1 MSSTFPDIVIFLPGI
16 AGSTLVRGEKVVW
29 NISSGFILKTLREHE
44 LDVLTISSESD
55 DLDLGD
61 GLQAGEV
68 IGGISMIPGLAK
80 MDLYGSFGR
89 MLRESVGLRLGENFF
104 PFAYDWR
111 RDNRVSARKL
121 AAFVDDK
128 LAAWR
133 KSSGNQAAK
142 VILIGHSMGGLVSRY
157 YIECLGGW
165 QNVRRLF
172 TLGTPHRGSVNAL
185 GFLSNGLAKG
195 IGPFHA
201 DATKPLRS
209 FTSVHQLLPT
219 YPCVMSDGRHY
230 RVSELDIPNLD
241 RTAATSAL
249 AFHAEIQTAIAA
261 NKQIDGYVP
270 DYLSPV
276 IGVRQPT
283 FQSANLTG
291 SAIELLTEIEGTDL
305 RNIGGDGTVPAPSAL
320 PLDMAAGNAT
330 HVWGAHSSLCKEESV
345 REHMLAAANMM
356 GIDLNKFR
364 SAPSRKGISLWLDDA
379 YAAQTLFQMVATVE
393 GGVNE
398 QRLRVETEAED
409 GSAGPATVLHK
420 DGDRFVG
427 TLALPEGAWWVR
439 VFGEAVPGIE
449 DVVLA
454 A

>member
-1 MSSTFPDIVIFLPGI
+1 MNSTFPDIVIFLPGI
-16 AGSTLVRGEKVVW
+16 AGSTLVRGEQVVW
-29 NISSGFILKTLREHE
+29 NISSGFILKTLREHQ
-44 LDVLTISSESD
+44 LDGLTISSESD
-55 DLDLGD
+55 DIDLGD
-61 GLQAGEV
+61 GIHAGEV

-89 MLRESVGLRLGENFF
+89 MLRESIGLRLGENFF

-133 KSSGNQAAK
+133 KTSGNQAAK

-172 TLGTPHRGSVNAL
+172 TLGTPHKGSVNAL

-209 FTSVHQLLPT
+209 FASVHQLLPT
-219 YPCVMSDGRHY
+219 YPCVISGGEHH
-230 RVSELDIPNLD
+230 RVSELDIPNVD
-241 RTAATSAL
+241 RIAATSAL
-249 AFHAEIQTAIAA
+249 GFHAEIQTAIAA
-261 NKQIDGYVP
+261 NKKIDGYAA

-283 FQSANLTG
+283 FLSADVTDKG
-291 SAIELLTEIEGTDL
+291 VTLLTEMQGET
-305 RNIGGDGTVPAPSAL
+305 RNIGGDGTVPAVSAL
-320 PLDMAAGNAT
+320 PLDMQAGT
-330 HVWGAHSSLCKEESV
+330 GVHVWGAHSSLCKEEAV
-345 REHMLAAANMM
+345 REHMLAAVSFM
-356 GIDLNKFR
+356 GIDMEKFR

-379 YAAQTLFQMVATVE
+379 YAAQTPFQLVATVE

-409 GSAGPATVLHK
+409 GSAGPPTVLHK

-427 TLALPEGAWWVR
+427 TLTLPEGAWRVR